1 MANLSDSL
9 TFRHG
14 ATVNNRLVQSP
25 MLTNSGQD
33 GYATQDTI
41 DYYNARYKT
50 GGMIITEYMYVS
62 KTGGPALTWKRG
74 REQLAAYDDKFVSQL
89 KKVAAAI
96 KHSGNKAIMQ
106 IAHTGREANY
116 RAMNGQP
123 VYAPSAL
130 DFPFL
135 PYKVHELSDEQIRE
149 IIADFGKAAKRAIDA
164 GFDGVEI
171 HGANHY
177 LIQQF
182 VSAYSNHRDD
192 HWGGSVEKWMNFP
205 LAVVKSVMDTVRQ
218 YAPKDFIVGYR
229 ISPEEIHGK
238 NVGYTWHEST
248 KLIDTITKQY
258 DLDYIHLSM
267 PHFDAKPG
275 DAMLLDTD
283 KAAQTIVSAM
293 DQQGVKRLIWTSSL
307 GIYNEIPGEFGRW
320 NQQVLGGYYH
330 HYRQADD
337 VVENSDLEY
346 TIIRPAWLTDLDEVD
361 YETTHRDD
369 PFKGTEVSRESVAAL
384 VVSLIDD
391 PTKAIRDSLGVDK
404 PGTDGDWPR
413 KSVMAANGGYEPAE
427 KEDIKLRFP

>member
-1 MANLSDSL
+1 MANLSDQL

-14 ATVNNRLVQSP
+14 ATVNNRFVQSP

-41 DYYNARYKT
+41 DYYNTRSKT

-62 KTGGPALTWKRG
+62 ETGGPALTWKRG
-74 REQLAAYDDKFVSQL
+74 REQLAAYDDKFVPQL

-106 IAHTGREANY
+106 IAHTGREANF
-116 RAMNGQP
+116 RAMNGEP

-135 PYKVHELSDEQIRE
+135 PYKVHELSDEQIKG

-192 HWGGSVEKWMNFP
+192 HWGGSVEKRMNFP
-205 LAVVKSVMDTVRQ
+205 LAVVKSVMDTVHK

-248 KLIDTITKQY
+248 KLIDMITKQY

-283 KAAQTIVSAM
+283 KASENFKDSSKPLAELFHPYLNGAKEIIVGGVQSKQAAEQALSM
-293 DQQGVKRLIWTSSL
+293 ADLVAVGRENIIDPLFAEKVLSGKEDTVVTKLSLDQVKKNHMTQG
-307 GIYNEIPGEFGRW
+307 
-320 NQQVLGGYYH
+320 
-330 HYRQADD
+330 
-337 VVENSDLEY
+337 
-346 TIIRPAWLTDLDEVD
+346 
-361 YETTHRDD
+361 
-369 PFKGTEVSRESVAAL
+369 
-384 VVSLIDD
+384 LIDNYSGPAAGIPIPVQETITSLHQSFGSWAEMKYPQND
-391 PTKAIRDSLGVDK
+391 EMKANDK
-404 PGTDGDWPR
+404 
-413 KSVMAANGGYEPAE
+413 E
-427 KEDIKLRFP
+427 

>member
-41 DYYNARYKT
+41 DYYNARSKT

-62 KTGGPALTWKRG
+62 ETGGPALTWKRG
-74 REQLAAYDDKFVSQL
+74 REQLAAYDDKFVPQL

-116 RAMNGQP
+116 RAMNGKP

-135 PYKVHELSDEQIRE
+135 PYKVHELSDEQIRG

-192 HWGGSVEKWMNFP
+192 HWGGSVEKRMNFP

-238 NVGYTWHEST
+238 NVGYTWHEAT

-258 DLDYIHLSM
+258 DLDYVHLSM

-283 KAAQTIVSAM
+283 KASASFKDSTKTLAELFHPYLNGAKEIIVGGVQSKQAAEKALSLADLVAIGRENIIDPLFAEKILNGKEDTVVTKLSL
-293 DQQGVKRLIWTSSL
+293 DQVKQNHMTQGLIDNYSGPAAGIPIPGQESISSL
-307 GIYNEIPGEFGRW
+307 HQGFGSW
-320 NQQVLGGYYH
+320 AEMKYPDN
-330 HYRQADD
+330 D
-337 VVENSDLEY
+337 EMKSSD
-346 TIIRPAWLTDLDEVD
+346 
-361 YETTHRDD
+361 
-369 PFKGTEVSRESVAAL
+369 
-384 VVSLIDD
+384 
-391 PTKAIRDSLGVDK
+391 
-404 PGTDGDWPR
+404 
-413 KSVMAANGGYEPAE
+413 
-427 KEDIKLRFP
+427 KE

>member
-1 MANLSDSL
+1 MTELNEPL

-14 ATVNNRLVQSP
+14 ATVANRLVQSP
-25 MLTNSGQD
+25 MLTNSGED

-41 DYYNARYKT
+41 DYYHARSKT

-62 KTGGPALTWKRG
+62 ENGGPALTWKRG
-74 REQLAAYDDKFVSQL
+74 REQLAVYDDKFIPQL

-106 IAHTGREANY
+106 IAHTGREANF

-123 VYAPSAL
+123 VYAPSAI

-135 PYKVHELSDEQIRE
+135 PYKVHELSDDQVKT
-149 IIADFGKAAKRAIDA
+149 IIADFGRATKRAIEA

-182 VSAYSNHRDD
+182 VSAYSNRRDD
-192 HWGGSVEKWMNFP
+192 HWGGSVEKRMNFP
-205 LAVVKSVMDTVRQ
+205 LAVVKSVMDTVKK

-248 KLIDTITKQY
+248 KLIDTITKQF

-267 PHFDAKPG
+267 PDFAAKPG
-275 DAMLLDTD
+275 DAMLLDTE
-283 KAAQTIVSAM
+283 KANASFKDNAKPLAELFHPYLNGAKEIIVGGIQSKEAA
-293 DQQGVKRLIWTSSL
+293 DQALSLADLVAVGRENIIDPLFAEKILNGKEDEVVTELSLDQVKKNQMTQGLIDNYSGPAA
-307 GIYNEIPGEFGRW
+307 GIPIPGQENITSLHQGFGSWAEMKYSR
-320 NQQVLGGYYH
+320 N
-330 HYRQADD
+330 A
-337 VVENSDLEY
+337 
-346 TIIRPAWLTDLDEVD
+346 EV
-361 YETTHRDD
+361 
-369 PFKGTEVSRESVAAL
+369 K
-384 VVSLIDD
+384 
-391 PTKAIRDSLGVDK
+391 
-404 PGTDGDWPR
+404 
-413 KSVMAANGGYEPAE
+413 
-427 KEDIKLRFP
+427 